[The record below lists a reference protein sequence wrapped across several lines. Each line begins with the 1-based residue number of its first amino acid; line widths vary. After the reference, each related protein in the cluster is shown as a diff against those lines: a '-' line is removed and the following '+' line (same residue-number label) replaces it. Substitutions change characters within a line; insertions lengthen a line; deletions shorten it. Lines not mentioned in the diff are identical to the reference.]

1 MRFIDLST
9 TIGPSDPNAKPYEQ
23 VEIRYTGHCDGAAQ
37 IQALLGVPSDLL
49 RDREGW
55 AVEEFIALGTHS
67 VTHVDAPWHYNS
79 IVEGR
84 KAATIDELPLN
95 WFFADAVVLE
105 LTHKRDNE
113 HIDIRDLEIGLAEI
127 NYVLN
132 LWTPYCYERA
142 ATNSMDNRLLVAR
155 VRVTAEATH
164 WLYEKGVRVM
174 GIDARE

>member
-1 MRFIDLST
+1 MAMIDSENTKLVYKKERSQKEPRMRFIDLSA
-9 TIGPSDPNAKPYEQ
+9 TIGPSDPNAKPYER

-132 LWTPYCYERA
+132 L
-142 ATNSMDNRLLVAR
+142 
-155 VRVTAEATH
+155 
-164 WLYEKGVRVM
+164 
-174 GIDARE
+174 